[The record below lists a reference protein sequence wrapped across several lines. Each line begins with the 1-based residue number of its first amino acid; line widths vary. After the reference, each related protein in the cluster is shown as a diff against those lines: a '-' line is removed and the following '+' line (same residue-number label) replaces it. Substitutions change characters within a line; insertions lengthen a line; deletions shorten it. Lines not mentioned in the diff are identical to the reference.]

1 MAEGHS
7 RGSLVRVLLCLAA
20 VLSLAGCSTVV
31 PVGMSTTID
40 PDTGPSCAR
49 ACEAVKMKVAGIVFI
64 RNMGGCVCEPA
75 PGPAAAPRAD
85 NAKGGASAAQMGGAV
100 LVVLEEEAAR
110 QNQQQTSTTGGS
122 TGAGASGY
130 GHR

>member
-1 MAEGHS
+1 
-7 RGSLVRVLLCLAA
+7 
-20 VLSLAGCSTVV
+20 
-31 PVGMSTTID
+31 
-40 PDTGPSCAR
+40 
-49 ACEAVKMKVAGIVFI
+49 MKVAGIVFI

-75 PGPAAAPRAD
+75 PGPGAPPRAE

-110 QNQQQTSTTGGS
+110 QNQQTTTTGGS
-122 TGAGASGY
+122 TGAGTPGY